1 MLLAR
6 DYQCYAKFYLETST
20 GEHPNTSKFMHIFPD
35 HLFCKNE
42 YISNP
47 SCDFSGDL
55 AKKEAAFLDVRRD
68 QLIICS
74 AGGNIKKTDLVRL

>member
-6 DYQCYAKFYLETST
+6 DHQCYAKFYLETST
-20 GEHPNTSKFMHIFPD
+20 GEHPNTSKYMHIFPD

-47 SCDFSGDL
+47 SCDFSGDV
-55 AKKEAAFLDVRRD
+55 AKKKAAFLGVRRD
-68 QLIICS
+68 QFNYLFS
-74 AGGNIKKTDLVRL
+74 GWKHRKTDLVR